1 MLASASVLTV
11 AHWIRNHYSAAD
23 GLGDSVEVHTTS
35 LTEFRA
41 FSSLCRTARAIH
53 LYLLISL
60 IQRKSRYN
68 RERGAI
74 CRGARLSITRKVDWL
89 YSISLHSIF
98 AQPREEILVRKMTRL
113 VVLTGLALSLCL
125 NGSAFSGKGGS
136 QTTPFV
142 LPILKRD
149 SLLNGLQ
156 LIVMEK
162 RGAGTVS
169 VRLRINS
176 GAMFDLAGKG
186 GLADITAGMLLRGG
200 GGWTAKDMR
209 ENASQ
214 SGFSVNITVGWDST
228 DITLSGPSY
237 ALESMFDLLGRIVVT
252 PTFDQKEFDSMKAER
267 IEALKVE
274 QGHQAFRLTSRAM
287 ESVFGAHPY
296 GRPPRGTADSIS
308 KMTRADLLYYHSR
321 FYLANNS
328 ELIITGEVGPE
339 EVTRFARGKLGAWK
353 KGDKVPATFR
363 PPDPSTARRVII
375 LDQAESPAAE
385 AVIAQVGVSRRG
397 EDYFAAMILAE
408 VFKNRIAKYAKSS
421 GAVIEACIEPRF
433 LQGPFWV
440 KVSSPAE
447 DLTRSIEA
455 VLAEMTSLQ
464 SRQLSLEE
472 LEWARSQIIAAQA
485 ERLQSA
491 ESVVDIVLDIELYGL
506 GRDYLV
512 TFADRVNAVTQADV
526 LRAAQSYLKP
536 QQATVVVRG
545 SASRFDSMLKRLGAV
560 TVLP

>member
-1 MLASASVLTV
+1 
-11 AHWIRNHYSAAD
+11 
-23 GLGDSVEVHTTS
+23 
-35 LTEFRA
+35 
-41 FSSLCRTARAIH
+41 
-53 LYLLISL
+53 
-60 IQRKSRYN
+60 
-68 RERGAI
+68 
-74 CRGARLSITRKVDWL
+74 
-89 YSISLHSIF
+89 
-98 AQPREEILVRKMTRL
+98 MTWL

-125 NGSAFSGKGGS
+125 NASTFSRSVGS

-169 VRLRINS
+169 ARLRINS
-176 GAMFDLAGKG
+176 GAMFDLAGRG

-200 GGWTAKDMR
+200 GGWTAKDLR

-214 SGFSVNITVGWDST
+214 SNISVNITVGWDST
-228 DITLSGPSY
+228 DITVSGPSY
-237 ALESMFDLLGRIVVT
+237 TLESIFDLLGRVVVT
-252 PTFDQKEFDSMKAER
+252 PAFDQKEFDVIKAER
-267 IEALKVE
+267 IEALKSE
-274 QGHQAFRLTSRAM
+274 QSNQDLRLSSRAM
-287 ESVFGAHPY
+287 ESIFGAHPY

-308 KMTRADLLYYHSR
+308 RITRADLLYFHSR

-328 ELIITGEVGPE
+328 ELMITGEAAPE

-353 KGDKVPATFR
+353 KGDRVPATFR

-375 LDQAESPAAE
+375 LDQAESPVAE

-421 GAVIEACIEPRF
+421 GAVIDVYLEPRF
-433 LQGPFWV
+433 LQGPFYV
-440 KVSSPAE
+440 KASSSTQ
-447 DLTRSIEA
+447 DLPKTIEA
-455 VLAEMTSLQ
+455 VLAEMTRLQ
-464 SRQLSLEE
+464 GSQLSLEE
-472 LEWARSQIIAAQA
+472 LEWARSRIIAAQA
-485 ERLQSA
+485 EQLQSDDRI
-491 ESVVDIVLDIELYGL
+491 VDIVLDIELYGL

-512 TFADRVNAVTQADV
+512 TFSDRVNAVTSADV
-526 LRAAQSYLKP
+526 LRAAQSHLKP
-536 QQATVVVRG
+536 QLATVVVRG
-545 SASRFDSMLKRLGAV
+545 PASRFDSMLRSLGAV